1 MARYTQRLV
10 STQHRRRVWRSRPAP
25 DALGCVTEPGLPGHA
40 DDPVGTIDELEGL
53 RQQFRLIKSD
63 ANTLIAGLS
72 QSAFNWRRESA
83 AWSMGQCLEHLNVT
97 TRAYLPRLDESIEQ
111 ARRQRCLGPGPY
123 RYGWLQMWFVQS
135 MEPPVKRRST
145 APKVFRPQSVQLPL
159 AETLNAFLSCQG
171 ELVVRLHEARAIDL
185 RRATVRSPVIPLVRF
200 SLGIAFAMMAAHE
213 RRHIWQAR
221 QVRDVGEQI
230 QWGATPACES

>member
-83 AWSMGQCLEHLNVT
+83 AWSMGQCLEHLNGT

-135 MEPPVKRRST
+135 MEPPAKRRFK
-145 APKVFRPQSVQLPL
+145 APKLFRPRSGQLPL
-159 AETLNAFLSCQG
+159 AETLNAFLSCQD
-171 ELVVRLHEARAIDL
+171 EIAARLHGARAIDL